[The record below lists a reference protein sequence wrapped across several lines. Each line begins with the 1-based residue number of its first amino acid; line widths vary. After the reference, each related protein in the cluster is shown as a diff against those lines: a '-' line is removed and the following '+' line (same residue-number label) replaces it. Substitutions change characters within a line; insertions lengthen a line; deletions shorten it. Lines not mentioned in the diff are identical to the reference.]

1 MATELSFEEFSKGP
15 KFRDLSIASLHVEES
30 NEADFVTDG
39 FGETSVEA
47 SSVEVL
53 DGPLGRP
60 LGPPT
65 R

>member
-1 MATELSFEEFSKGP
+1 MATVLSFEGVSKGP
-15 KFRDLSIASLHVEES
+15 KFRDLSIASLHVEDSSEV
-30 NEADFVTDG
+30 DFVVDD
-39 FGETSVEA
+39 FGEMSVEA

-53 DGPLGRP
+53 EGPLGRP